1 MTSSPPSTDILTE
14 YAPDGVLR
22 VALNHGNRILAGRDA
37 SGAPKGISVDLATL
51 IADRLGLPLRFV
63 EYERAA
69 DVSGS
74 AADGAWDLCF
84 LAVDPKRAETLDFTL
99 PYVAIE
105 GRYLAGPSCAA
116 ADADALVA
124 SGVPVGTVEGS
135 AYTLTLERQAGAEQL
150 VRFPDIHAMLAA
162 LDGGAIPAAAGIGDV
177 MAAEA
182 ALRPGARVLSP
193 PFMEIRQAMAIVK
206 GRPKAARDLT
216 DMLAGLAR
224 SGAIADILE
233 RHGVA
238 RHCAVVPV

>member
-1 MTSSPPSTDILTE
+1 MTLPPSQDLLSD
-14 YAPDGVLR
+14 YAPTGVLR
-22 VALNHGNRILAGRDA
+22 VALNHGNRILVGRDG
-37 SGAPKGISVDLATL
+37 SGAPCGISVDLATL
-51 IADRLGLPLRFV
+51 VAGRLGLPLRFV
-63 EYERAA
+63 EYDRAA
-69 DVSGS
+69 DVSGA
-74 AADGAWDLCF
+74 AADGVWDLCF

-105 GRYLAGPSCAA
+105 GRYIAGPECDA
-116 ADADALVA
+116 ADAAALVA
-124 SGVPVGTVEGS
+124 SGAPVGTVEGS
-135 AYTLTLERQAGAEQL
+135 AYTLTLERQAGADHL

-162 LDGGAIPAAAGIGDV
+162 LDAGDVAAGAGIGDV

-206 GRPKAARDLT
+206 GRPRAALHLD

-238 RHCAVVPV
+238 REAAVVPA